1 VLVHAG
7 ICDSGMWEPQWR
19 TFPRAFRT
27 LRYDMRGFGRSP
39 LGAVGFSH
47 ARDLIALLDEQGF
60 GDVALVGCSLGG
72 RVALE
77 VACAQP
83 ERVWALVLVDAG
95 LPGHEWSEEVRRYG
109 AAEEDAIE
117 RGDVEGVVDLNVRFW
132 VDGPGRAPDA
142 VDSALRAQVA
152 AMQRRALE
160 LQLPRLDVEEDLLV
174 ADVAQRLGELRL
186 STLVLNGSEDVQ
198 DFHAIAERL
207 AREIPGARRAVIE
220 GAAHL
225 PSLERPDAF
234 DKLVL
239 DFLAEA
245 ANAKPPSPR
254 APADWSQERRRPPA
268 GVEDDPR

>member
-1 VLVHAG
+1 MLVHAG

-19 TFPRAFRT
+19 SFPRAFRT

-39 LGAVGFSH
+39 LGADGFSH
-47 ARDLIALLDEQGF
+47 ARDLIALLDEEDL

-83 ERVWALVLVDAG
+83 ERVWALVLVDAA

-109 AAEEDAIE
+109 ADEEDAIE
-117 RGDVEGVVDLNVRFW
+117 RGDVEAVVDLNVRFW
-132 VDGPGRAPDA
+132 VDGPDRAPNA
-142 VDSALRAQVA
+142 VDPALRAQVA

-160 LQLPRLDVEEDLLV
+160 LQLPHIDVEEELLV

-186 STLVLNGSEDVQ
+186 PTLVLSGSEDVR
-198 DFHAIAERL
+198 DFRAISERL
-207 AREIPGARRAVIE
+207 TREIPGAGQAVID

-225 PSLERPDAF
+225 PSLERPHAF
-234 DKLVL
+234 DRLVL
-239 DFLAEA
+239 DFLAEV
-245 ANAKPPSPR
+245 AKAK
-254 APADWSQERRRPPA
+254 APGLGHQPGAPRRP
-268 GVEDDPR
+268 